1 MFQRFL
7 NKFLSMSLPS
17 EYFQWARSNKT
28 TIIKKQ
34 FWAHMFLTLKLWAQ
48 IFPNLKLWAQIFPT
62 LKLWAQIF
70 PTFKGGAKYQK
81 ATLSP
86 DFPKLKTL
94 SSDFPIFKRR
104 NRTKYQKAT
113 LSPDFPYFKR
123 RNLAVLLSP
132 GQLSPFRFSRSGC
145 PQNCFWRRKK
155 RLQFFWK
162 AMQCVILLQLRHILV
177 SRNNYSV
184 WGLRLWVWLYVF
196 SLGNLSKTF

>member
-48 IFPNLKLWAQIFPT
+48 IFPNLKLWSQIFPT
-62 LKLWAQIF
+62 LK
-70 PTFKGGAKYQK
+70 GGTKYQK

-132 GQLSPFRFSRSGC
+132 GQRSPLRFSRSGC

-155 RLQFFWK
+155 YYNF
-162 AMQCVILLQLRHILV
+162 
-177 SRNNYSV
+177 
-184 WGLRLWVWLYVF
+184 
-196 SLGNLSKTF
+196 